1 MRIALLCLLL
11 AVSSASQAQI
21 YRYTDDNGNPVFTNE
36 PPQGVEAT
44 EVELPEPTTV
54 EFRKAE
60 MPEPL
65 AGPSE
70 TKTERPYHRVEV
82 AGIPDEE
89 ALRAND
95 GAFTVAARLD
105 PPLQKGHSLRFLLDG
120 EPIAPAGPSTL
131 VEVRTIDRGEH
142 SLQVEVLS
150 GRQVIQRSPVQT
162 FTVQRVHT
170 SSPAMRQRA
179 AP

>member
-1 MRIALLCLLL
+1 MRIVVLCLLL
-11 AVSSASQAQI
+11 AASSVSLAQI
-21 YRYTDDNGNPVFTNE
+21 YRYTDDNGNPVFTND
-36 PPQGVEAT
+36 PPSGVEAT
-44 EVELPEPTTV
+44 PVELPEPSTV
-54 EFRKAE
+54 EFKTPE
-60 MPEPL
+60 QPEPL
-65 AGPSE
+65 PQTASDAQE
-70 TKTERPYHRVEV
+70 QPYDTVEV

-89 ALRAND
+89 ALRANA

-105 PPLQKGHSLRFLLDG
+105 PPLKKGHSLRFLLDG

-131 VEVRTIDRGEH
+131 VEARNVDRGEH
-142 SLQVEVLS
+142 SLQIEVLS